1 MAMLL
6 CSWAQAQLN
15 TPTMSPMASNTQ
27 SVGITEVSI
36 RYGRPSV
43 RGRAIFGES
52 GLLPYGE
59 VWRTGANAANKF
71 TFSEAVSID
80 GHKLTKG
87 SYSILCTPGK
97 EHWLVKWYPFTSG
110 NWTTYVDEQPLFSL
124 KVPVQKPGHLVETL
138 EIHLQELRLNG
149 AMIELAWENTLLQI
163 PLEVNDQ
170 EKIMKSIANT
180 LAGPSDFDYFNAG
193 LYLHES
199 GGDLEQAL
207 SYVQRLASKEG
218 ALFFQVS
225 REAMI
230 LQELG
235 RNKEAQESAR
245 RALKLSKEAGN
256 NDFVRLNTKII
267 KETKN

>member
-1 MAMLL
+1 MLL
-6 CSWAQAQLN
+6 CTWAQAQLN
-15 TPTMSPMASNTQ
+15 TPAMSPMASNTQ

-43 RGRAIFGES
+43 RGRAVFGEN

-80 GHKLTKG
+80 GHKLAKG
-87 SYSILCTPGK
+87 SYSILCTPGT
-97 EHWLVKWYPFTSG
+97 EHWQVKWYPFISG
-110 NWTTYVDEQPLFSL
+110 NWTTYVDQEPLFAL
-124 KVPVQKPGHLVETL
+124 KVPVQKTGRLIETL
-138 EIHLQELRLNG
+138 EIHLQELTLNG
-149 AMIELAWENTLLQI
+149 AMIELAWENTLLQM

-180 LAGPSDFDYFNAG
+180 LAGPSDFDFFNAG

-199 GGDLEQAL
+199 GGDLDQAL
-207 SYVQRLASKEG
+207 SYVQRLTSTED

-230 LQELG
+230 LQDLG
-235 RNKEAQESAR
+235 RNKEALKSAK

-267 KETKN
+267 EATKD